1 MHSGVWEVQPLKN
14 SLRQRRN
21 FSVKSQVRP
30 FLEFI
35 FSSVWAANVVQ
46 WTVCYRFFCSLL
58 SRPVCFGVL
67 FPKIEERHLRQQS
80 GSRVSL
86 LRACHHD
93 TKFNGMLPF
102 RRKECRASSG
112 RCLQIY
118 VFVLAPSCLPCL
130 LRCLLSAARVL
141 CLNPFSVFNFK
152 KGEKKKYARLCGFP
166 NVPCIFTKIGFY
178 SSSRWWGK

>member
-35 FSSVWAANVVQ
+35 FSSVQAANVVQ

-58 SRPVCFGVL
+58 SRPVCFGFL
-67 FPKIEERHLRQQS
+67 FPKIEERHLWQQS

-93 TKFNGMLPF
+93 TTFNGMLPF

-112 RCLQIY
+112 RCLQIH
-118 VFVLAPSCLPCL
+118 VFVLAPRCLPCL
-130 LRCLLSAARVL
+130 LRCLLSAAGYCAFIL
-141 CLNPFSVFNFK
+141 FLFLILK
-152 KGEKKKYARLCGFP
+152 KEKKKVC
-166 NVPCIFTKIGFY
+166 
-178 SSSRWWGK
+178 